1 MKAQGIE
8 PDASSY
14 DSAVNSC
21 RAFLRALQTQSSSL
35 PSMPYPKR
43 KRKQRKPPRRNKKK
57 LVWPWREKTQRG
69 PRVRHLKRWYFKQ
82 VETLDG
88 SKVFQSINMY
98 SSTFFDIADETTSSH
113 VGKDSK

>member
-1 MKAQGIE
+1 MKAEGIE

-14 DSAVNSC
+14 DSAINSC

-57 LVWPWREKTQRG
+57 LVWPWREKRNAGRG
-69 PRVRHLKRWYFKQ
+69 WAF
-82 VETLDG
+82 ETLIFQT
-88 SKVFQSINMY
+88 SWNPWWFQSIPKY
-98 SSTFFDIADETTSSH
+98 QYVSSTFWDIADETTSSH